1 MKTTPGKRNRP
12 SDNGKSEP
20 SRLNWDDARVFL
32 GIARAGTLSAAANT
46 LGLGIA
52 TVSRRLERLEAALGV
67 ALFTRHQSG
76 YQATDE
82 GAALIARAEALEQAG
97 EAFGA
102 AAQGLGEV
110 TGCVRLA
117 TAENLAN
124 PLIIPSLDTL
134 YAGHPELRL
143 EVLTGIQTVN
153 LHRRDAD
160 LAIRMVRPER
170 GNVTLRRLG
179 VLGFGLY
186 GSPEY
191 VQRRRHAKAGADMAR
206 FDGDDFIGW
215 TDLHPRFPAAQWLDR
230 TLGGRACRITTSTL
244 ANQIA
249 AAGAGLGL
257 AVLPHFLARRAGLV
271 CVHAELGADQPIWLV
286 IHSDLVHS
294 RRVRV
299 VADHLTQVFLEHGP
313 ALRGEI

>member
-1 MKTTPGKRNRP
+1 MKTTPRKRNRI
-12 SDNGKSEP
+12 SDNGKCEP
-20 SRLNWDDARVFL
+20 SSLNWDDARVFL
-32 GIARAGTLSAAANT
+32 AIARAGTLSAAANT

-52 TVSRRLERLEAALGV
+52 TVSRRLERLETVLGV
-67 ALFTRHQSG
+67 SLFTRHQSG
-76 YQATDE
+76 YQVTDE
-82 GAALIARAEALEQAG
+82 GAALIVKAEALEQAG
-97 EAFGA
+97 QAFGA
-102 AAQGLGEV
+102 AAEGLGDV

-124 PLIIPSLDTL
+124 PLIIPSLEGL
-134 YAGHPELRL
+134 FARHPELRI

-160 LAIRMVRPER
+160 LAIRMVRPEQ

-191 VQRRRHAKAGADMAR
+191 VQHRQHAKTGADMAR
-206 FDGDDFIGW
+206 FDSDDFIGW
-215 TDLHPRFPAAQWLDR
+215 TELRNHFPAAQWLDR
-230 TLGGRACRITTSTL
+230 ALGGRPCRITASTL

-257 AVLPHFLARRAGLV
+257 AVLPHFLARQAGLA

-299 VADHLTQVFLEHGP
+299 VADHLSELFLEHDP
-313 ALRGEI
+313 LLRGDI